1 MQQVQLKPDSA
12 EETVTALA
20 AEGCNYDDG
29 NHECKTTAPT
39 MAEVEA
45 VVVIQ
50 AVHRGCL
57 VSAGLDCVS
66 RDCVSLCVA
75 TDLSACWP
83 SHLSLG
89 IRNT

>member
-12 EETVTALA
+12 EETATALA
-20 AEGCNYDDG
+20 AEG

-50 AVHRGCL
+50 AVHRGYL

-89 IRNT
+89 IRNTRLSIM

>member
-12 EETVTALA
+12 EETATALA
-20 AEGCNYDDG
+20 AEGC
-29 NHECKTTAPT
+29 KTAPPQAPT

>member
-1 MQQVQLKPDSA
+1 MIYMVQLKPDSA
-12 EETVTALA
+12 EETATALA
-20 AEGCNYDDG
+20 AEGC
-29 NHECKTTAPT
+29 KTAPPQAPT

-66 RDCVSLCVA
+66 RDCVSLCA